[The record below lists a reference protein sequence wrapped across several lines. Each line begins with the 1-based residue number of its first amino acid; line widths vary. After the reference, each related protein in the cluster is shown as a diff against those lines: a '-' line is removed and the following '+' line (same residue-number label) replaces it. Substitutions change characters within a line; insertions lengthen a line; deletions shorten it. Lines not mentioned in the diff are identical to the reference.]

1 MEALRFM
8 EHGAAIFDHPG
19 SNDLAEF
26 LDGGDA
32 GRASGFSMALSS
44 VPELIVTFSRKV
56 ANTNAE
62 NLAQSEIV
70 QYTGQNSPR
79 LHNSEELN
87 VSVLLL

>member
-32 GRASGFSMALSS
+32 GRASRFSMALSG
-44 VPELIVTFSRKV
+44 VPELITFLRKV